1 MECIIKKFGGTSVGN
16 VERIKRVAKIVSDS
30 NEKTIV
36 VVSAMAGVTNELV
49 DYTKEVHTISQTDE
63 ISEYDTVVSAGEQ
76 ITVGLVAL
84 ALNGLG
90 LKARSY
96 LGWQIPINT
105 SEEFSSAKI
114 LQIQTERL
122 LEDLKNGI
130 IPVVAGFQGVHNER
144 ITTLGRGGS
153 DTTAVALA
161 AAINASRCDIY
172 TDVDGVF
179 TADPRVVTKA
189 RKINEIDYESVLEMA
204 SCGAKVIH
212 PRAVEIAMKYKLD
225 VRVLNTFSNDP
236 GTKITNI
243 NHMEDTIITGIAV
256 KKDLVMAT
264 LLKIE
269 NSYIGNVFEEI
280 LNAGI
285 IVESVNQSNLSF
297 GKDNKVVCDYAL
309 IFGSEFLERVIKLL
323 QGHHQ
328 FAIREK
334 LAKISIIGIGVK
346 NDASVLNKV
355 IDTVKDIQLIGMQV
369 LETQISVLIEQ
380 VFADQVVRN
389 LHSKLGLDTKS
400 FEG

>member
-1 MECIIKKFGGTSVGN
+1 MVWVVKKFGGTSVGN

-30 NEKTIV
+30 NEKTII

-49 DYTKEVHTISQTDE
+49 AYTKDVHTISKSDE

-96 LGWQIPINT
+96 LGWQVPINT
-105 SEEFSSAKI
+105 SEEFSRAKI
-114 LQIQTERL
+114 IQIQIDNIMR
-122 LEDLKNGI
+122 DLDDGV
-130 IPVVAGFQGVHNER
+130 IPVVAGFQGVHNGR

-161 AAINASRCDIY
+161 VSVNASRCDIY

-179 TADPRVVTKA
+179 TADPRIVTKA

-212 PRAVEIAMKYKLD
+212 PRAVEIAMKNKLD
-225 VRVLNTFSNDP
+225 VRVLNTFSNDS
-236 GTKITNI
+236 GTKITKR
-243 NHMEDTIITGIAV
+243 NHMEETIITGIAT
-256 KKDLVMAT
+256 KRDLVMVT
-264 LLKIE
+264 LLKME
-269 NSYIGNVFEEI
+269 NSYISSIFEEI
-280 LNAGI
+280 LKAGI

-297 GKDNKVVCDYAL
+297 ADENKVVCDYTL
-309 IFGSEFLERVIKLL
+309 IFGSEFLERVVKLL
-323 QGHHQ
+323 QGYHQ
-328 FAIREK
+328 LAIREK
-334 LAKISIIGIGVK
+334 LTKISIIGIGVK

-355 IDTVKDIQLIGMQV
+355 IDTVKNIELIGMQV
-369 LETQISVLIEQ
+369 LETQISLLIEQ

-389 LHSKLGLDTKS
+389 LHSELGLDTKS

>member
-1 MECIIKKFGGTSVGN
+1 MVWVVKKFGGTSVGN

-30 NEKTIV
+30 NEKTII

-49 DYTKEVHTISQTDE
+49 AYTKDVHTISKSDE

-96 LGWQIPINT
+96 LGWQVPINT
-105 SEEFSSAKI
+105 SEEFSRAKI
-114 LQIQTERL
+114 IQIQIDNIMR
-122 LEDLKNGI
+122 DLDDGV
-130 IPVVAGFQGVHNER
+130 IPVVAGFQGVHNGR

-161 AAINASRCDIY
+161 VAVNASRCDIY

-179 TADPRVVTKA
+179 TADPRIVTKA

-212 PRAVEIAMKYKLD
+212 PRAVEIAMKNKLD
-225 VRVLNTFSNDP
+225 VRVLNTFSNDS
-236 GTKITNI
+236 GTKITKR
-243 NHMEDTIITGIAV
+243 NHMEETIITGIAT
-256 KKDLVMAT
+256 KRDLVMVT
-264 LLKIE
+264 LLKME
-269 NSYIGNVFEEI
+269 NSYISNIFEEI
-280 LNAGI
+280 LKAGI

-297 GKDNKVVCDYAL
+297 AEESKVVCDYTL
-309 IFGSEFLERVIKLL
+309 IFGSEFLERVVKLL
-323 QGHHQ
+323 QGYHQ
-328 FAIREK
+328 LAIREK
-334 LAKISIIGIGVK
+334 LTKISIIGIGVK
-346 NDASVLNKV
+346 NDGSVLNKV
-355 IDTVKDIQLIGMQV
+355 IDTVKNIELIGMQV
-369 LETQISVLIEQ
+369 LETQISLLIEQ

-389 LHSKLGLDTKS
+389 LHSELGLDTKS